1 MKPYTLVGPTYMD
14 FDAAVSRFFPLY
26 EAMNLEFR
34 TECFNCLNHPN
45 LLGATAAL
53 NSSLF
58 GQITTAAPP
67 RILQLS
73 MKVNF

>member
-1 MKPYTLVGPTYMD
+1 MYVD
-14 FDAAVSRFFPLY
+14 FDAAVSRLFPLR
-26 EAMNLEFR
+26 ETVNLEFR

-45 LLGATAAL
+45 LLGPTAAL

-73 MKVNF
+73 LKVNF